1 MCSMSCNRA
10 VRSRWS
16 FLLVVLPFGVDPA
29 HFWTA
34 GSEAFVPSARLDL
47 HKAGDT
53 ARQKMVN
60 GSGGAASLLV
70 GNWREPLRLTLDAS
84 TPKKAS
90 LPASLAVSFDLV
102 SV

>member
-1 MCSMSCNRA
+1 MSCNHS

-34 GSEAFVPSARLDL
+34 GSEAFVQSARLDL
-47 HKAGDT
+47 NKAGDST
-53 ARQKMVN
+53 RQKMVN
-60 GSGGAASLLV
+60 SSGGAASLLI

-90 LPASLAVSFDLV
+90 LPAGLAVSFDLV